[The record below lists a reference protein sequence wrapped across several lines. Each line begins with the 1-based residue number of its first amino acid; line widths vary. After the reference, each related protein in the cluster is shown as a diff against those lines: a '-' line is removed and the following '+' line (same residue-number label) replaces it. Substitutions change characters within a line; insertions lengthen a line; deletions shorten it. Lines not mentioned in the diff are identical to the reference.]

1 MKKSILTAIAIASL
15 LLSACSAK
23 PAASTTTTAADA
35 GKSDKADQAVEVKI
49 QLPEKIA
56 LNQEST
62 LKVQV
67 KQGTAAVEDAEDI
80 QFEIWSIKDID
91 DTETILAKHEGGGVY
106 SVKKTFK
113 KDGIY
118 LVRTH
123 VNARGQHVMPKERLL
138 AGNVPEKDIQEYEAT
153 VAGK

>member
-35 GKSDKADQAVEVKI
+35 GKSDQAVEVKI

-67 KQGTAAVEDAEDI
+67 KQGAAAVEDAEDI

-123 VNARGQHVMPKERLL
+123 VNARGQHVMPKERLI